1 MSTSSNKL
9 LILIVDDNSQNLQVI
24 GEILKSRFRIAM
36 ARSGKQTLSL
46 LEDIRPDLI
55 LLDVMMPEMDGY
67 ELCTLIKSKKELR
80 EIPVIFV
87 TARKEVDNLVKG
99 FQVGGVDYITKPV
112 DKLELLSRVN
122 NHIDLYKAREVIRR
136 QSADLARLNSV
147 KDRLFSIVSHDL
159 RGPVAN
165 LKMFVSAIASG
176 TMDLDNPEIFE
187 TFSSTLDDTYNLID
201 NLLIWSRQQQ
211 QKIELIRNKLN
222 LYFLV
227 KENISLYSSAANT
240 KGIKILNTLN
250 EDLEIMADE
259 NMIKTVIRNLLN
271 NAVKFTSKGD
281 TITLGYHKEN
291 SSITVFIEDT
301 GTGMPAGSASTLF
314 DDDARLITEGTNR
327 EKGSGLGLSICK
339 TFIEEHGGKIWV
351 ESEEGKGSRF
361 SFNIPTKG

>member
-1 MSTSSNKL
+1 MSSSDNKL

-67 ELCTLIKSKKELR
+67 ELCAQIKTKKELR

-87 TARKEVDNLVKG
+87 TARREVDNLVKG

-122 NHIDLYKAREVIRR
+122 NHIDLYKAKEVIRR

-176 TMDLDNPEIFE
+176 TMDIDDPEIFE

-211 QKIELIRNKLN
+211 DKIELMRNKLN
-222 LYFLV
+222 LFYLV
-227 KENISLYSSAANT
+227 KENMSLYSSAAKN
-240 KGIKILNTLN
+240 KGVKIINDLDEN
-250 EDLEIMADE
+250 LEIMADE

-281 TITLGYHKEN
+281 TITAGYLREKN
-291 SSITVFIEDT
+291 ALTVYIEDT
-301 GTGMPAGSASTLF
+301 GIGMPAEAAATLF
-314 DDDARLITEGTNR
+314 DDEARLITEGTNR

-339 TFIEEHGGKIWV
+339 TFVEEHGGRIWV

-361 SFNIPTKG
+361 SFTLPV